1 VTPSTSIEVDPRW
14 HAFRDAVHERRFD
27 DAESMLSET
36 PALLSLTSGLGETAL
51 HYLAVEDDVEGVAW
65 LKAKGADLDTKN
77 RFGTPVLFE
86 VAQLEYR
93 QLHGWLVQNGAD
105 TGAQDRDG
113 RGIVEHLLQFEV
125 PEMIEWVRKGGA

>member
-1 VTPSTSIEVDPRW
+1 MTPNPSIEIDPHW
-14 HAFRDAVHERRFD
+14 YAFRDAVHERRLD
-27 DAESMLSET
+27 DAESMLRET
-36 PALLSLTSGLGETAL
+36 PALLFLTSGLGKTAL
-51 HYLAVEDDVEGVAW
+51 HYLAVEDDLEGVAW

-93 QLHGWLVQNGAD
+93 QLYGWLVQNGAD
-105 TGAQDRDG
+105 TRARDRDD